1 MQNREALRAQAQ
13 ALHESPISTYHSSM
27 STHPGVPELKHIG
40 PDADKDG
47 WITFDKS
54 FNYFYA
60 GKGPYV
66 SVDLMQFP
74 VSHPD
79 DGFIDFVIAER
90 VITFSPALP
99 ARCDVLFAW
108 SS

>member
-13 ALHESPISTYHSSM
+13 ALHESTISTYHA
-27 STHPGVPELKHIG
+27 STSTQPGVPELKHIG

-54 FNYFYA
+54 VNYFYA

-66 SVDLMQFP
+66 SVDFMQFP

-79 DGFIDFVIAER
+79 DGFIDVVISER
-90 VITFSPALP
+90 VSACTLP
-99 ARCDVLFAW
+99 NLLGDASLT
-108 SS
+108 